1 MPVPQ
6 AVHPASPSRADI
18 EARLSQTFLTLNQI
32 AASLALIERSCS
44 RVLEDLPVDDDEA
57 LEHALALR
65 AATMYA
71 QLTLERTDDVS
82 DTLTTV
88 ARYLGYLK
96 RDGTAA
102 ERAAR
107 LQTPVICTTAP
118 SGSFTWNPNWMFSAG
133 VRPKPLRSAVTAS
146 RLKPSTPIAK

>member
-1 MPVPQ
+1 MPVSH
-6 AVHPASPSRADI
+6 AVHPGQSPSHADI

-44 RVLEDLPVDDDEA
+44 RVLEDLPVENDEA
-57 LEHALALR
+57 LEHALTLR

-96 RDGTAA
+96 RDGAD
-102 ERAAR
+102 AR
-107 LQTPVICTTAP
+107 
-118 SGSFTWNPNWMFSAG
+118 
-133 VRPKPLRSAVTAS
+133 
-146 RLKPSTPIAK
+146 